1 MSKRN
6 KNNHCEMGK
15 EMLHA
20 YSLNVLYFLFAL
32 LLRKQQPTTRSAK
45 ATTIGAPIATN
56 NNIFLLPAQ
65 NMTIATS
72 NIIHDFKEA
81 NILKVIRE
89 N

>member
-20 YSLNVLYFLFAL
+20 SSLNVLYFLFAL
-32 LLRKQQPTTRSAK
+32 LLRKQQLTTRSAK
-45 ATTIGAPIATN
+45 AATIGAPIATN
-56 NNIFLLPAQ
+56 NIIFLLPAQ
-65 NMTIATS
+65 NMTTVTS